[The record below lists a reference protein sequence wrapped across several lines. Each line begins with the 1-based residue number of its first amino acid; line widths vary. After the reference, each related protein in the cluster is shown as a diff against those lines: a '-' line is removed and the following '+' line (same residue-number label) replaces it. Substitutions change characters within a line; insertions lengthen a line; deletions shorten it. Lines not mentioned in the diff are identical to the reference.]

1 MRAATTKAL
10 VNHNNNCS
18 KPGVAG
24 SQRSPGGIFESHF
37 ESHGSRQ

>member
-24 SQRSPGGIFESHF
+24 SQRSQGAFLKAIL
-37 ESHGSRQ
+37 